1 MASWSHTH
9 VPHARFYELIVR
21 RRARRRDDGP
31 RQVVQERG
39 RQHSANSNIISD
51 AEDKKVL
58 ENKRRGSEL
67 TTNAFDLSLWRTP
80 G

>member
-21 RRARRRDDGP
+21 RRARRRGDGP

-39 RQHSANSNIISD
+39 SQHSANSNIISD

-58 ENKRRGSEL
+58 ENKRRGPEL